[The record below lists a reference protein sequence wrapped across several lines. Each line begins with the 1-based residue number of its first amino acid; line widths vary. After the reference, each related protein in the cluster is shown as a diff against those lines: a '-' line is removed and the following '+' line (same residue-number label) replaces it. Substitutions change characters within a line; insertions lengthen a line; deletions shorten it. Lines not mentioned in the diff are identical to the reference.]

1 MERYPLPCQLHPV
14 SIVEDWSFFNV
25 YLKEQKPDKV
35 ILLVDSNTFEH
46 CYPVWEE
53 KSNTIV
59 DLIVE
64 VNPGEEFKSISV
76 AEHIWSELHKLKASR
91 HSLLICLG
99 GGVITD
105 LGGFCASVYK
115 RGIKCIHIP
124 TTLLAQVD
132 AAIGGKT
139 GVDHEYLKNVIGTFY
154 LPQEVFLDRSFLASL
169 PERQVRNGMAE
180 VIKHALIQD
189 VELWEELKNID
200 IPGRPLLIEN
210 QLLARAVEIKCRIV
224 DSDPKEK
231 GLRKI
236 LNFGHTFGHG
246 IESLLLEKGFDIL
259 HGEAIGAG
267 MEMETLL
274 SLKNAGLPF
283 KQYSEIITYIRKF
296 YPRLPIEEGDINEI
310 LNRMTHDKKNKN
322 HQISF
327 SLLKNIGEAGFDYLT
342 EDFDLLRDIIRA
354 YIKKA

>member
-1 MERYPLPCQLHPV
+1 MERYMLSCQLHPV
-14 SIVEDWSFFNV
+14 SLAEDWSFFNEYISV
-25 YLKEQKPDKV
+25 LKPDIV
-35 ILLVDSNTFEH
+35 VLLVDTNTFEQ
-46 CYPVWEE
+46 CYPVWKE
-53 KSNTIV
+53 KSNASV
-59 DLIVE
+59 DLIIE
-64 VNPGEEFKSISV
+64 INPGEAFKSISV
-76 AEHIWSELHKLKASR
+76 AEHIWSELHKLKATR
-91 HSLLICLG
+91 HTLLICLG

-115 RGIKCIHIP
+115 RGIRCIHIP

-132 AAIGGKT
+132 AAVGGKT
-139 GVDHEYLKNVIGTFY
+139 GLDHEYLKNVIGTFY
-154 LPQEVFLDRSFLASL
+154 LPLEVFLDRDFLTTL
-169 PERQVRNGMAE
+169 PERQIRNGMAE

-189 VELWEELKNID
+189 ADLWEELKQVD
-200 IPGRPLLIEN
+200 IPGRPLVIEN
-210 QLLARAVEIKCRIV
+210 QILAKAAEIKCRIV
-224 DSDPKEK
+224 DHDPQEK

-246 IESLLLEKGFDIL
+246 IESFLLEKGVDIL

-283 KQYSEIITYIRKF
+283 KQYNEVISFLRQF
-296 YPRLPIEEGDINEI
+296 YHRLPIEEGDINDI
-310 LNRMTHDKKNKN
+310 LTRMTHDKKNKN

-327 SLLKNIGEAGFDYLT
+327 SLLKNIGEAGYDYMT
-342 EDFDLLRDIIRA
+342 EDFELLRDILRA